1 MFVSFSLI
9 IAVAL
14 AVLSI
19 YRMACDK
26 FSLVSLGCKL
36 ASTVYMFSYA
46 GGEVKYTPVLS
57 TETLIRLKPPSVV

>member
-1 MFVSFSLI
+1 
-9 IAVAL
+9 
-14 AVLSI
+14 
-19 YRMACDK
+19 MACDK
-26 FSLVSLGCKL
+26 FSLGTCLGSKL